1 MFRSARL
8 WTTFPTVSLLSPFLT
23 NPSRLIRLSSSLSAA
38 ATTFLF
44 GLALLA
50 SAGNSWA
57 DDPQTPTPIA
67 LQCVDVKC
75 TCTGN
80 VTCPTAMCAGCRCF
94 GTLCVI

>member
-1 MFRSARL
+1 M
-8 WTTFPTVSLLSPFLT
+8 
-23 NPSRLIRLSSSLSAA
+23 SRLIRLSSSLSAA

-44 GLALLA
+44 GLALFA

-80 VTCPTAMCAGCRCF
+80 VTCPTAMCADCRCF